1 MVKKGNDMNTTL
13 ITNQRLVTVLLVL
26 LIILVVLL
34 IIGIVAG
41 FLMMGG
47 MTLTPGAHLPRVQVP
62 GSAGVNGG
70 MMNDM
75 MNACT
80 NMMQNFQSP

>member
-62 GSAGVNGG
+62 GSAGVK
-70 MMNDM
+70 DM
-75 MNACT
+75 IAACT